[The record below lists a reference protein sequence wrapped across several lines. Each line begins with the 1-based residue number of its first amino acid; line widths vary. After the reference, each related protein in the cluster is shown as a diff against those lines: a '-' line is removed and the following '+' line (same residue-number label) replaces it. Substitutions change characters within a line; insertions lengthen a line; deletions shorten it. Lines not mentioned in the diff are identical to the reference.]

1 MFDWIILFQQ
11 NPCILSA
18 RCCTC
23 CMFQTQMDPALT
35 LTALIDFY
43 SLKKEGKVTGGASG
57 EPCLT
62 AGKTKIEG
70 MFPILSHLNSKTNI
84 MGQSPL
90 EQALV
95 RQWITFQV
103 YHLAGL
109 TVRKTDIIFQ

>member
-1 MFDWIILFQQ
+1 
-11 NPCILSA
+11 
-18 RCCTC
+18 
-23 CMFQTQMDPALT
+23 MFQTQMDSALT

-43 SLKKEGKVTGGASG
+43 NLKKEGKVSLVNG

-62 AGKTKIEG
+62 ASKTKIEG

-84 MGQSPL
+84 LGQAPL

-103 YHLAGL
+103 YLAAAARNL
-109 TVRKTDIIFQ
+109 RNEIFFNSLVVSI